1 MTALSRPDLPVT
13 TRRRFLSLTGLA
25 ALGALVLDA
34 SRKAEPALAAGAPLL
49 RPAAAGTSAGRCAH
63 CGSPSHSTLSPACE
77 QGAAPRRALQS
88 EARRRAA
95 GRRRAA
101 T

>member
-49 RPAAAGTSAGRCAH
+49 RPAAAGTSAGLCPLRFSVALDAEP
-63 CGSPSHSTLSPACE
+63 GLRT
-77 QGAAPRRALQS
+77 GRRA
-88 EARRRAA
+88 EARPAE
-95 GRRRAA
+95 
-101 T
+101 